1 MSRLTA
7 ALLAALLAACGG
19 DTPVEEPEAPPAARR
34 RVPTPEQQVA
44 ARHVIAAWLQCEECV
59 GRELDGLVQLGA
71 PLAEPTLVATLL
83 GGPSPAALAMREH
96 DLRARHPDLVEFS
109 RTHSYVSVSMDRD
122 QYVSAYLANFVA
134 LQRIR
139 RVHRDRLPHRGPEA
153 CGGVRRDVQDAAAGR
168 SERGVPD
175 GALVA
180 AEHGRDVPFGRPEPR
195 GPVHRGGHDRV
206 VRRRERGR

>member
-7 ALLAALLAACGG
+7 ALLVALLAACGG
-19 DTPVEEPEAPPAARR
+19 DTPVEEPEAPPDARR

-59 GRELDGLVQLGA
+59 DGELDALVQLGA

-96 DLRARHPDLVEFS
+96 DLRARHPDLVEFA
-109 RTHSYVSVSMDRD
+109 RTHSHVSVSMDRD
-122 QYVSAYLANFVA
+122 QYVAAYLANFVA

-139 RVHRDRLPHRGPEA
+139 SAQGLAALRGAGAVQALRKAQGLDLRQDVREA
-153 CGGVRRDVQDAAAGR
+153 VD
-168 SERGVPD
+168 E
-175 GALVA
+175 ALA
-180 AEHGRDVPFGRPEPR
+180 QFASP
-195 GPVHRGGHDRV
+195 
-206 VRRRERGR
+206 